1 MANNMCFSTR
11 CRMCHQNRLSACG
24 MGYWRCLLL
33 EDARRRPGHSI
44 SCSFRRKPTASAF
57 ASRTT
62 EALPQVKSRLEMLYY
77 LEAAVMRRRWRR
89 AASLGESLFVI
100 RSSPS
105 AAHHGTMLTLGDMKR
120 YQRRDGKKIYS
131 RVTGT
136 SLYICG

>member
-1 MANNMCFSTR
+1 
-11 CRMCHQNRLSACG
+11 
-24 MGYWRCLLL
+24 
-33 EDARRRPGHSI
+33 
-44 SCSFRRKPTASAF
+44 
-57 ASRTT
+57 
-62 EALPQVKSRLEMLYY
+62 MLYY

-131 RVTGT
+131 NRYKSVHLWMIALLAPMSELRHTSGQEVQVLYERRGGTGLCWGT
-136 SLYICG
+136 YALVSG